1 MALDGMSVR
10 FLEGVR
16 DGAGFSITVP
26 NGEKAFWVRGS
37 VSRCRVFL
45 GKVIL
50 VGIFEIDLR
59 ESVVC
64 V

>member
-1 MALDGMSVR
+1 MR

-26 NGEKAFWVRGS
+26 NVEKAFWVRGS
-37 VSRCRVFL
+37 VSRYRVTL

-50 VGIFEIDLR
+50 VGIFEIEEGRVLLDIDFL
-59 ESVVC
+59 
-64 V
+64 